1 MRHRKQPKA
10 KRFFDAPFYG
20 ILITFSTNIVI
31 AMMIV
36 LAGNYMK
43 IHSEYFTMGIGILV
57 ILALVLNI
65 TFLIGYAKRVRFM
78 RTINVFFGIALL
90 TVSGV
95 ATYYLYKT
103 DSLINQII
111 NISGEESIDYVIVSI
126 DGKKTDKDLVGAK
139 VGYIQSVNPE
149 FETLIQENVQR
160 YSRTSELVEYKDT
173 KSLVDAALNKEIPFA
188 VLPKN
193 YTRLAETVDAPTNP
207 FEPSK
212 SIVNFSTSVSS
223 EVSKVDVVSEP
234 FTLLMLGNNDNLSDS
249 IILATF
255 NPNTMKATMTSVPR
269 DSYVPIACYPGQTFD
284 KINHSRGISR
294 ECMIDSV
301 ENFLDVDIDFY
312 FETDFYALEKIVD
325 ALGGLDIESPLQFAG
340 SFPIENSN
348 PVEYEPITVPE
359 GMNHLDGKQVVT
371 FARER
376 YSFADNDFARQRN
389 QQYVI
394 REIATAIINTRNPN
408 TLVNILDGAKNNIST
423 NMSVKHMTSLMGYA
437 ITSIQTSPLEPMET
451 FRIIQSQILGEP
463 DEAPN
468 GASVIRPYTT
478 YVHNT
483 RTLIDQNMETTPQ
496 LQGDTAFSFTFSK
509 PYDAFTQ
516 NPDLETFDERLWSEN
531 ELKSNR
537 DRSKDKSLANQE
549 TKINGT
555 NDSKTSQTNSKNPQ
569 SPKSTKNE
577 NIDSMTASGEVKV
590 PDFSSMSRDE
600 IEKWAIK
607 HKIDI
612 EFAQSEQSSEM
623 FNDGQFWSQSSLEG
637 DVLPQGST
645 IVIHYVVKS

>member
-20 ILITFSTNIVI
+20 ILITFATNIVI

-90 TVSGV
+90 IVSGV

-111 NISGEESIDYVIVSI
+111 NISGEENIDYVIVSI
-126 DGKKTDKDLVGAK
+126 DGTKTDKDLAGAK

-149 FETLIQENVQR
+149 FETLIQESVQR

-173 KSLVDAALNKEIPFA
+173 KSLVDAALNNEIPFA

-212 SIVNFSTSVSS
+212 SIANFSTSVSS

-294 ECMIDSV
+294 ECMIDTV

-394 REIATAIINTRNPN
+394 REIAAAIINTRNPN

-423 NMSVKHMTSLMGYA
+423 NMSVNHMTSLMGYA

-496 LQGDTAFSFTFSK
+496 LQGDTAFGFTFSK

-537 DRSKDKSLANQE
+537 DRSKDKSIVNQE

-555 NDSKTSQTNSKNPQ
+555 KDSKTSQTDSKNSQ
-569 SPKSTKNE
+569 SSKSTKNE
-577 NIDSMTASGEVKV
+577 NIDSMTANGEVIV
-590 PDFSSMSRDE
+590 PDFSTMSRDA
-600 IEKWAIK
+600 INKWATK

-612 EFAQSEQSSEM
+612 EFAQSEQSSDM